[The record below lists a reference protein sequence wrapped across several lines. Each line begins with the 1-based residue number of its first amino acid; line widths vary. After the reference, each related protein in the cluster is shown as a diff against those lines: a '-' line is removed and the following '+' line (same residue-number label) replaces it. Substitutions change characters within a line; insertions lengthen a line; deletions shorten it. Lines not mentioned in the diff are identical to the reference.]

1 MSVFPFPDM
10 FFVPYLMVPYSQA
23 AANQAAA
30 TTKKA
35 GKKGKAAKFQRCV
48 HLIYQSI
55 RFLPSTTRP
64 QASSCSLRD
73 DITAAE
79 HASLVNYLYCT

>member
-30 TTKKA
+30 MTKKA
-35 GKKGKAAKFQRCV
+35 GKKGKAAKFRGVC
-48 HLIYQSI
+48 I
-55 RFLPSTTRP
+55 
-64 QASSCSLRD
+64 
-73 DITAAE
+73 
-79 HASLVNYLYCT
+79 